1 MASLDLK
8 LEGSTGTPGQEAK
21 KSSSIIS
28 TLNSKFSHGTP
39 AYKATGTSA
48 FSIDKVFVILRDLL
62 QPDTT
67 LSLESAA
74 ESVLALLP
82 ENAPLST
89 EIWSFGEVCFELSE
103 QIPYHHPSQL
113 KLARFLEYIGRSTK
127 VNDKMTSKVRGI
139 SQVCNPILTDV
150 FYRARRMFII
160 VTNGLERVNGIG
172 TMVKFHS
179 NIVRLC
185 ICHPVN

>member
-82 ENAPLST
+82 EKAPLST

-113 KLARFLEYIGRSTK
+113 KLARLLEYIGRSTK
-127 VNDKMTSKVRGI
+127 VNDKMTSKVKGI
-139 SQVCNPILTDV
+139 SQVCNPPLTD
-150 FYRARRMFII
+150 AFI
-160 VTNGLERVNGIG
+160 GQGGCL
-172 TMVKFHS
+172 
-179 NIVRLC
+179 
-185 ICHPVN
+185 